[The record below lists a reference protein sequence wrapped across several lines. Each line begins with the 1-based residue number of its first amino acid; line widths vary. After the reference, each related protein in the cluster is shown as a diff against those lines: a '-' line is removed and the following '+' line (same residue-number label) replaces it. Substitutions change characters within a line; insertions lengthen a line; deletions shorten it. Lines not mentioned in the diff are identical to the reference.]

1 MSKQIALTSQEFTR
15 IWALAAARHAT
26 QPHRPVTDFLA
37 AAATEYLR
45 AVDVLRDEG
54 VPGSYRGLPFRLCIS
69 ARESG
74 GREFAIIVDPPELK
88 PQTGQHPEHEPAS
101 PGGKPFL
108 KLLD

>member
-1 MSKQIALTSQEFTR
+1 MSRQIALTSQEFTR
-15 IWALAAARHAT
+15 IWALAAARHAA

-37 AAATEYLR
+37 AATTEYLR
-45 AVDVLRDEG
+45 AVDMLRDEG
-54 VPGSYRGLPFRLCIS
+54 VPGAYRGLPFRLCIS
-69 ARESG
+69 ARDGG

-88 PQTGQHPEHEPAS
+88 PQTENQGHADPAS